1 MTSYENK
8 YIKYKLK
15 YLILKKQYLSLNKR
29 KLSTIN
35 ENKILLKGGDNN
47 LKKDNIQESEE
58 GEYIE
63 DPYVNSDVDFE
74 YKNGNEGGDDG
85 GDDGEAEYIEDPYPN
100 SDVDFEHENENE
112 GEQ

>member
-35 ENKILLKGGDNN
+35 ENKILLKGGDTNPYP
-47 LKKDNIQESEE
+47 IQNGEYVTTPESEDDDYINTLE
-58 GEYIE
+58 SENNDYVNTPKSEDGEFIHE
-63 DPYVNSDVDFE
+63 DFYLNSDV
-74 YKNGNEGGDDG
+74 
-85 GDDGEAEYIEDPYPN
+85 
-100 SDVDFEHENENE
+100 VVENENDD
-112 GEQ
+112 EQ